1 MLPSF
6 SPPPAGSTDAP
17 ARVPLPDD
25 PPEDR
30 LLLASRAALEAKLAA
45 QARRLRALSRELATA
60 EQRERSSLSRLLH
73 DHLQPLVHGAKMWAE
88 VLREDGPEAVPEAPN
103 RIVDLLDRALTTTRT
118 LVGQLTPPLLEE
130 AGLAAAVEWLADH
143 LHDTHGLRVEV
154 HLPADLRVEDEGVRT
169 LLFEA
174 ARELLFNV
182 AKHAGVGRARLDVGV
197 DGSVVRVEVADAG
210 RGVDLDGSG
219 LPKGATGLRVLRER
233 LRWAGG
239 TLSVAPGAPASGR
252 GTRVQVALPLEAEPP
267 RTDEAGN
274 GRRDGP
280 A

>member
-6 SPPPAGSTDAP
+6 PSSEPASTGP
-17 ARVPLPDD
+17 LPRVPHPDG
-25 PPEDR
+25 PPGDR
-30 LLLASRAALEAKLAA
+30 LLLASRAALEAKIAA
-45 QARRLRALSRELATA
+45 QARRLRALSRDLATA
-60 EQRERSSLSRLLH
+60 EQRERSALSDLLH

-88 VLREDGPEAVPEAPN
+88 ILRENGPEAAPEALD

-118 LVGQLTPPLLEE
+118 LVGQLTPPLLEK
-130 AGLAAAVEWLADH
+130 AGFGAAVEWLADH

-154 HLPADLRVEDEGVRT
+154 HVPADLIIEDEGART
-169 LLFEA
+169 LCFQA

-182 AKHAGVGRARLDVGV
+182 AKHAGVDRARLN
-197 DGSVVRVEVADAG
+197 VRGQGRVLHLEVADAG